1 MAGDGAVRMRRL
13 PIGQLTR
20 RYAARLFTEGDLPE
34 LLDLCLGNPLY
45 YAHLGEEVTL
55 DSLRGELTVLPK
67 GKELCDKYFFGLYDG
82 GALIAAID
90 LIDGYPGQDIAYL
103 GWLILAAERQG
114 RGEGTALVQELTDF
128 LRRQDF
134 RALRLA
140 CVVGNPQSARFW
152 EKNGF
157 VPDGK
162 RSEREN
168 CTVVE
173 LERLL

>member
-1 MAGDGAVRMRRL
+1 MRRL
-13 PIGQLTR
+13 PVEQLTV
-20 RYAARLFTEGDLPE
+20 RYDVRPFTENDLPA

-55 DSLRGELTVLPK
+55 DSLRDELTVLPK

-82 GALIAAID
+82 GTLVAAID
-90 LIDGYPGQDIAYL
+90 LIDGYPEADVAYL
-103 GWLILAAERQG
+103 GWLILVAERQG
-114 RGEGTALVQELTDF
+114 HGEGTRIVQELTDF
-128 LRRQDF
+128 LRKQGF

-140 CVVGNPQSARFW
+140 CVVGNPQSTRFW

-157 VPDGK
+157 TPDGK
-162 RSEREN
+162 SSEREN
-168 CTVVE
+168 CTVIE

>member
-1 MAGDGAVRMRRL
+1 MRRL
-13 PIGQLTR
+13 PIGQLTL
-20 RYAARLFTEGDLPE
+20 RYEIRSFTEDDLPQ

-67 GKELCDKYFFGLYDG
+67 GKALCDKYFFGLYDG
-82 GALIAAID
+82 GALVAAID
-90 LIDGYPGQDIAYL
+90 LIDGYPERDVAYL

-114 RGEGTALVQELTDF
+114 CGVGTAIVQELTDF
-128 LRRQDF
+128 LRAQGF

-140 CVVGNPQSARFW
+140 CVQGNPQSAHFW

-157 VPDGK
+157 TPDGK
-162 RSEREN
+162 RSEREKY
-168 CTVVE
+168 TVIE
-173 LERLL
+173 LERAL

>member
-20 RYAARLFTEGDLPE
+20 RYEARTFTEGDLQQ

-82 GALIAAID
+82 EALVAAID
-90 LIDGYPGQDIAYL
+90 LIDGYPEPDVAYL
-103 GWLILAAERQG
+103 GWLILSAERQG
-114 RGEGTALVQELTDF
+114 RGEGTRIVQELTDF
-128 LRRQDF
+128 LRAQGF
-134 RALRLA
+134 RAVRLA

-157 VPDGK
+157 LPDGK
-162 RSEREN
+162 SSRREN
-168 CTVVE
+168 CTVIE

>member
-1 MAGDGAVRMRRL
+1 MRRL
-13 PIGQLTR
+13 SVEQL
-20 RYAARLFTEGDLPE
+20 AARYEARFFTEADLPQ
-34 LLDLCLGNPLY
+34 LQTLCLGNPLY

-90 LIDGYPGQDIAYL
+90 LIDGYPEADVAYL
-103 GWLILAAERQG
+103 GWLILSSERQG
-114 RGEGTALVQELTDF
+114 RGEGTAIVQELTDF
-128 LRRQDF
+128 LRKQGF

-140 CVVGNPQSARFW
+140 CVVGNPQSAHFW
-152 EKNGF
+152 EKNGL

-162 RSEREN
+162 RSEREK
-168 CTVVE
+168 CTVIE
-173 LERLL
+173 LERVL

>member
-1 MAGDGAVRMRRL
+1 MRRL

-20 RYAARLFTEGDLPE
+20 RYEVCFFTEDDLPE

-55 DSLRGELTVLPK
+55 DSLRGELTVLPQ
-67 GKELCDKYFFGLYDG
+67 GKELRFGLYDG
-82 GALIAAID
+82 GTLVAAID
-90 LIDGYPGQDIAYL
+90 LIDGYPEADVAYL

-114 RGEGTALVQELTDF
+114 RGEGTAIVQELTDF
-128 LRRQDF
+128 LRVQGF

-157 VPDGK
+157 TPDGK
-162 RSEREN
+162 SSGREKYS
-168 CTVVE
+168 VIE

>member
-1 MAGDGAVRMRRL
+1 MRRL

-20 RYAARLFTEGDLPE
+20 RYEARPFTEDDLPQ
-34 LLDLCLGNPLY
+34 LLALCLGNPLY

-82 GALIAAID
+82 GTLVAAID
-90 LIDGYPGQDIAYL
+90 LIDGYPEVDVAYL

-114 RGEGTALVQELTDF
+114 CGEGSAIVQELTDF
-128 LRRQDF
+128 LRKQGF

-140 CVVGNPQSARFW
+140 CVQGNPQSAHFW

-157 VPDGK
+157 TPDGK
-162 RSEREN
+162 NSEREK
-168 CTVVE
+168 CSVID

>member
-1 MAGDGAVRMRRL
+1 MRADGAVRRL
-13 PIGQLTR
+13 PIGQLTA
-20 RYAARLFTEGDLPE
+20 RYEARLFTEADLPQ
-34 LLDLCLGNPLY
+34 LLTLCLGNPLY

-67 GKELCDKYFFGLYDG
+67 GKALCDKYFFGLYDG
-82 GALIAAID
+82 GALVAAID
-90 LIDGYPGQDIAYL
+90 LIDGYPEADVAYL
-103 GWLILAAERQG
+103 GWLILASERQG
-114 RGEGTALVQELTDF
+114 RGEGSAIVQELTDF
-128 LRRQDF
+128 LRAQGF

-157 VPDGK
+157 TPDGK
-162 RSEREN
+162 RSEREK